1 LQNGDENDENG
12 LSGNSSNT
20 LCAPNQGCRELQIG
34 LENLCEEEG
43 VEQYCGEGLLSLGE
57 READGGGERRRVGGT
72 GAAWAREWLRSSG
85 AGAAC
90 ASVGE
95 RVRWRS
101 EELGRGG
108 GLEWRA
114 GGARAAAERR
124 TGTGAGRQFREREEQ
139 Q

>member
-1 LQNGDENDENG
+1 M
-12 LSGNSSNT
+12 
-20 LCAPNQGCRELQIG
+20 
-34 LENLCEEEG
+34 
-43 VEQYCGEGLLSLGE
+43 EQYCGEGLLSLGE

-72 GAAWAREWLRSSG
+72 GAAWAREWLRSSSV
-85 AGAAC
+85 GAAC
-90 ASVGE
+90 ASMGE
-95 RVRWRS
+95 RGRRRS

>member
-1 LQNGDENDENG
+1 MRALKPSVEG
-12 LSGNSSNT
+12 T
-20 LCAPNQGCRELQIG
+20 QID
-34 LENLCEEEG
+34 LECTSVG
-43 VEQYCGEGLLSLGE
+43 GRSEQERLRAWGE
-57 READGGGERRRVGGT
+57 AVGGGERRRVGGT

-95 RVRWRS
+95 RGRRRS

>member
-1 LQNGDENDENG
+1 M
-12 LSGNSSNT
+12 
-20 LCAPNQGCRELQIG
+20 
-34 LENLCEEEG
+34 
-43 VEQYCGEGLLSLGE
+43 LSLGE

-72 GAAWAREWLRSSG
+72 GAAWAREWLRSRG

-95 RVRWRS
+95 RVRRRS